1 LEICVAISA
10 HQSANSGLPQAIKR
24 DGGNDAD
31 GGKADIQHTLTMWV
45 ESQSPLATRG
55 IPSE

>member
-1 LEICVAISA
+1 VAISA